1 MSKEGGRFRSG
12 HLCRSGGNNG
22 WELLSVCIVAGLMA
36 KIPGRRHFLTQGSA
50 GEEKTPV
57 LPITAFH
64 FKSNTKN
71 MTNYAQEIIVQLL
84 KNIYLN

>member
-1 MSKEGGRFRSG
+1 MGGAAFCLYCGRIDG
-12 HLCRSGGNNG
+12 
-22 WELLSVCIVAGLMA
+22 
-36 KIPGRRHFLTQGSA
+36 KIPGRRHFHTRLA